1 MLLYLC
7 KQTKQ
12 HETFNRLKH
21 FTASNYG
28 RFLFSY
34 FFNQLFKQL
43 IMSVLTLNK
52 LTNEV
57 KFIKVSSI
65 SAIDQTIYIIL
76 QIF

>member
-43 IMSVLTLNK
+43 IYVSINTKQINK
-52 LTNEV
+52 RSE
-57 KFIKVSSI
+57 IH
-65 SAIDQTIYIIL
+65 
-76 QIF
+76 